1 MAVLQRR
8 LRGDLRS
15 AARMAMAM
23 AMAMAKAEVE
33 VMTKAMTMVRRMA
46 FASLEDESQFRGE
59 NKDAFQVR
67 KCQP

>member
-23 AMAMAKAEVE
+23 AMAKAEAE

-67 KCQP
+67 KRRP

>member
-1 MAVLQRR
+1 MVVLQRR

-15 AARMAMAM
+15 AARMAM

-67 KCQP
+67 KCRP